1 MLRHAG
7 ALARSTHP
15 GPGLAVTVVT
25 VLLGVAVGLEP
36 WRGGVIGVA
45 MLFDQ
50 WSVGLS
56 NDWIDA
62 DRDRAVGRTD
72 KPVALGWISPEAVRT
87 AAIACAIIAVAFTV
101 PLGVEVTLA
110 HTLVIGLAW
119 G

>member
-7 ALARSTHP
+7 ALARSAHP
-15 GPGLAVTVVT
+15 GPTLAVTAVA

-36 WRGGVIGVA
+36 WRVALLGLA

-50 WSVGLS
+50 LSVGLS

-72 KPVALGWISPEAVRT
+72 KPVARGDIAAGAVRAAAWVCAAAALLLTLPLGLAAT
-87 AAIACAIIAVAFTV
+87 AA
-101 PLGVEVTLA
+101 
-110 HTLVIGLAW
+110 H
-119 G
+119 

>member
-15 GPGLAVTVVT
+15 GPGLAVTVVA

-36 WRGGVIGVA
+36 WRVAVLGLA

-50 WSVGLS
+50 VSVGLS

-72 KPVALGWISPEAVRT
+72 KPVARG
-87 AAIACAIIAVAFTV
+87 
-101 PLGVEVTLA
+101 
-110 HTLVIGLAW
+110 
-119 G
+119 